1 MAIDGAFLYCTLNE
15 IRSLIGA
22 HADKIYQ
29 PSKEEVIITFRSFGQ
44 TKRLLLSANAI
55 SARIGFTNE
64 NPENPKTPPMFCM
77 LLRKHI
83 NGRLTAVRQDGFER
97 IAYLDFECVNEMG
110 DTVTVTL
117 VAEIMGRHSNIILL
131 SGDGKVIDAVRR
143 VNEEMSSVRR
153 ILPGVTYVPPES
165 QNKLNL
171 LNATDEQM
179 LDAIT
184 NGNEVELSKA
194 VLSSLEGVSP
204 LFCRECAFY
213 VAKGED
219 ILNTELNDDK
229 KTRLLFFL
237 HSAKNVLEN
246 PEKFSVLYDSTGAPY
261 DFSIVPI
268 YQYGSLYERKEFSSP
283 SELLDNFFLDKA
295 NKNRMKQK
303 SADLL
308 KIVLNALERVSRRV
322 ENQRRELTECEN
334 KDEYK
339 IYGDLISANL
349 YRIEKGQAETTVENF
364 YDNNAPVKIKLKP
377 TLSPSANAQK
387 YYAMY
392 KKAVTAKRLLTE
404 QIALGETEIDY
415 IESVFD
421 ALTRAT
427 TTAELS
433 EIRAELEKEG
443 YVRKNTKSK
452 IKEKPLP
459 PIKLTSSDG
468 FTILVG
474 RNNVQNDKLT
484 LKTAA
489 KTDIWLH
496 THDIHGAHVIICA
509 ENKEVPMTTIEE
521 AAIVAAYQSKARES
535 SQVPVDYTFVKFVK
549 KPNGAKPGMVIFTNN
564 KTLFVTPSGELFDKL
579 LEKTK
584 S

>member
-15 IRSLIGA
+15 IRTLIGA

-44 TKRLLLSANAI
+44 TKRLLISANAL

-97 IAYLDFECVNEMG
+97 IAYLDFACVNEMG

-131 SGDGKVIDAVRR
+131 SGDGKVIDAVKR
-143 VNEEMSSVRR
+143 VSEEMSSVRR

-165 QNKLNL
+165 QNKLNVL
-171 LNATDEQM
+171 TATDEQM

-194 VLSSLEGVSP
+194 VLNSLEGVSP

-213 VAKGED
+213 VNKGED

-237 HSAKNVLEN
+237 HNAKSVLEN
-246 PEKFSVLYDSTGAPY
+246 PEKFSVLYDSLGVPY

-283 SELLDNFFLDKA
+283 SELLDNFFVDKA

-322 ENQRRELTECEN
+322 ENQRRELSDCEN

-339 IYGDLISANL
+339 ICGDLISANL
-349 YRIEKGQAETTVENF
+349 YRIEKGQTEATVENF

-392 KKAVTAKRLLTE
+392 KKAVTAERLLSE

-509 ENKEVPMTTIEE
+509 ENKEVPISTIEE
-521 AAIVAAYQSKARES
+521 AAIIAAYQSKARES
-535 SQVPVDYTFVKFVK
+535 SGVPVDYTFVKFVK
-549 KPNGAKPGMVIFTNN
+549 KPSGAKPGMVIFTNN
-564 KTLFVTPSGELFDKL
+564 KTLFVTPNGELFNKL
-579 LEKTK
+579 LKK
-584 S
+584 

>member
-1 MAIDGAFLYCTLNE
+1 MAIDGAFLYCTLKE
-15 IRSLIGA
+15 LRTLIGA

-29 PSKEEVIITFRSFGQ
+29 PSKEEIIITFRSFGQ
-44 TKRLLLSANAI
+44 TKRLLISANAV

-77 LLRKHI
+77 LLRKHL
-83 NGRLTAVRQDGFER
+83 NGRLKAVRQEGFER
-97 IAYLDFECVNEMG
+97 IASLDFECVNEMG
-110 DTVTVTL
+110 DTVTITL
-117 VAEIMGRHSNIILL
+117 IAEIMGRHSNIILL
-131 SGDGKVIDAVRR
+131 NEDGKVIDAVRR

-153 ILPGVTYVPPES
+153 ILPGITYVPPES

-171 LNATDEQM
+171 LTADDEQM
-179 LDAIT
+179 LNAIMS
-184 NGNEVELSKA
+184 GDEKELSKA
-194 VLSSLEGVSP
+194 VLGAIEGVSP

-213 VAKGED
+213 VGKGED
-219 ILNTELNDDK
+219 IYNTELDDDK

-237 HSAKNVLEN
+237 HNAKNILESG
-246 PEKFSVLYDSTGAPY
+246 EHFSVLYDSTGVPY

-268 YQYGSLYERKEFSSP
+268 YQYGSLYERREFTSP
-283 SELLDNFFLDKA
+283 SELLDSFFLDKS

-322 ENQRRELTECEN
+322 ENQRKELADCEN

-349 YRIEKGQAETTVENF
+349 YRIEKGQTVATVENF
-364 YDNNAPVKIKLKP
+364 YDNNKPVKIKLKP

-392 KKAVTAKRLLTE
+392 KKAVTAEKLLAE
-404 QIALGETEIDY
+404 QIKLGTEEISY

-459 PIKLTSSDG
+459 PIKLISSDG

-521 AAIVAAYQSKARES
+521 AAIVAAYQSKARDS
-535 SQVPVDYTFVKFVK
+535 AQVPVDYTYVKFVK

-564 KTLFVTPSGELFDKL
+564 KTLFVTPDAELFKRL
-579 LEKTK
+579 QNETK
-584 S
+584 

>member
-1 MAIDGAFLYCTLNE
+1 MAIDGAFLYCTLKE
-15 IRSLIGA
+15 IRTLIGA

-29 PSKEEVIITFRSFGQ
+29 PSKEEIIITFRSFGQ
-44 TKRLLLSANAI
+44 TKRLLISANAV

-77 LLRKHI
+77 LLRKHL
-83 NGRLTAVRQDGFER
+83 NGRLKAVHQDGLER
-97 IAYLDFECVNEMG
+97 IASLDFECINEMG
-110 DTVTVTL
+110 DTVTITL
-117 VAEIMGRHSNIILL
+117 IAEIMGRHSNIILVNEE
-131 SGDGKVIDAVRR
+131 GKVIDAVRR

-171 LNATDEQM
+171 LTATDEQI
-179 LDAIT
+179 LSAVK
-184 NGNEVELSKA
+184 GSEQKELSKA
-194 VLSSLEGVSP
+194 VLSALEGVSP

-213 VAKGED
+213 VARGED
-219 ILNTELNDDK
+219 IDNTDLSEDK

-237 HSAKNVLEN
+237 HNAKNILEN
-246 PEKFSVLYDSTGAPY
+246 GESFAVLYDNSGVPY
-261 DFSIVPI
+261 DFSVVPI
-268 YQYGSLYERKEFSSP
+268 YQYGSLYERKEFTSP
-283 SELLDNFFLDKA
+283 SELLDSFFLDKS
-295 NKNRMKQK
+295 NKNRMKHK

-322 ENQRRELTECEN
+322 ENQKKELLDCEN

-339 IYGDLISANL
+339 IFGDLISANL
-349 YRIEKGQAETTVENF
+349 YRIEKGQTQATVENF
-364 YDNNAPVKIKLKP
+364 YDNNNPVKIKLKP
-377 TLSPSANAQK
+377 TLTPSANAQK
-387 YYAMY
+387 YYSMY
-392 KKAVTAKRLLTE
+392 KKAVTAERLLTQ
-404 QIALGETEIDY
+404 QIASGEAEISY

-421 ALTRAT
+421 ALSRAT
-427 TTAELS
+427 TTAELA
-433 EIRAELEKEG
+433 EIRAELESEG

-468 FTILVG
+468 FTILAG

-509 ENKEVPMTTIEE
+509 ENREVPMTTVEE
-521 AAIVAAYQSKARES
+521 AAIVAAYQSKARDS
-535 SQVPVDYTFVKFVK
+535 SQVPVDYTYVKFVK
-549 KPNGAKPGMVIFTNN
+549 KPSGAKPGMVIFTNN
-564 KTLFVTPSGELFDKL
+564 KTLFVTPDGELFNKL
-579 LEKTK
+579 LIK
-584 S
+584 